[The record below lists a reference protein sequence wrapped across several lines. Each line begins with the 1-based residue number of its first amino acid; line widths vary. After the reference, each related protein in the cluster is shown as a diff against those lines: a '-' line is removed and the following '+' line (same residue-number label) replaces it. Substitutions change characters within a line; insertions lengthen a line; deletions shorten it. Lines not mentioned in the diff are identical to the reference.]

1 MPPKPDRRRFD
12 DLFADFGRI
21 ALRPLFGGEGIY
33 SGNKIIGIIVK
44 DVIYL
49 KTNEETRAAFEAE
62 KCKPF
67 YFSAD
72 GKRIASSYYAI
83 PERLYDDPA
92 ELAEWANRS
101 DAIARAARNKK
112 RK

>member
-1 MPPKPDRRRFD
+1 MPPKLDPHRFD

-21 ALRPLFGGEGIY
+21 ALKWLFGGEGIY
-33 SGNKIIGIIVK
+33 AGNKIIGLIVK

-49 KTNEETRAAFEAE
+49 KTDEDTRPAYEAE
-62 KCKPF
+62 RCRPF
-67 YFSAD
+67 IFNSE
-72 GKRIASSYYAI
+72 GKRIVSSYYEI
-83 PERLYDDPA
+83 PKRLYDDTA

-112 RK
+112 RR